1 MNQEQSIMKH
11 DHIISN
17 HQSIIKDCMNNQKH
31 KVVLN
36 NENTNL
42 TNKKKD
48 KGRSHHLIHSVLDQ
62 ILCNFN
68 LLLIPSNTYNSFSQ
82 CNTLWRMLG
91 Y

>member
-17 HQSIIKDCMNNQKH
+17 HQITECMNNQKH

-36 NENTNL
+36 NENTNRL
-42 TNKKKD
+42 PKKKD
-48 KGRSHHLIHSVLDQ
+48 KGRSHHLIHSLLDQ
-62 ILCNFN
+62 ILYNFN